1 MQDKNQKPYFFNP
14 GMTPEQ
20 LEEWLNKQM
29 LFVRNYNRLAKEK
42 AHLEIHL
49 RECNKSIGDL
59 TEASFTGI
67 NNFPDGPWTLDWD
80 PRPENVE
87 D

>member
-1 MQDKNQKPYFFNP
+1 MQDKNQQPYFFNP

-29 LFVRNYNRLAKEK
+29 LFVRRYNQCAKQK

-59 TEASFTGI
+59 TEESFTGI
-67 NNFPDGPWTLDWD
+67 NNFPDGPWTFEWD